1 MPDMP
6 VGGGVDGPI
15 YADLYN
21 NADVTQLNAAGAN
34 LRQTVH
40 LVKDTSVLFL
50 SEMAGEIHVY
60 DYPPTSPTLSPLV
73 PLHQSTFAVAEPDD
87 TAIDA
92 RYEQY
97 VDALPVQLRVK
108 IAQNDML
115 PEDQQDPKIAAFVG
129 VLRGMAELSLWA
141 SNFNEVNEAQGPA
154 TVEQQVLSM
163 VSTTKSG
170 LVMLQNA
177 ERNIAAEAARLPDS
191 DPNKLVLASYL
202 KEIADIISACKSF
215 LQEMQVTDALQN
227 KANSNAQ
234 RESAE
239 AKLKKTLE
247 SIRKAMEAKAKKHTM
262 DLVMK
267 IVGPVATAL
276 ITIGTMGTGTLAAI
290 ALSVALA
297 AISIADEVNG
307 FMSKGLQSAMA
318 ALQKECGEVGGALLM
333 IAMVLVMVV
342 VAKQCAA
349 KIGTG
354 FAAKQAAKQ
363 LGKEATKEAIE
374 QATTKSIKMSST
386 MVAFQ
391 AGMMGASSSGAL
403 ASLCMSTAKAV
414 FPKDEDAQAIFAM
427 VMQLIIMLTAVLG
440 AAKAGMGSVDT
451 SKLAQVCDVVGDAV
465 NGVSQVYQGV
475 MQIKI
480 GLINKEKG
488 EILAAIEILE
498 SALTTL
504 GVSKQEVQKGIKGLQ
519 EQAGDLGN
527 LFTSILHGQQ
537 QQLGNI
543 TKSMG

>member
-6 VGGGVDGPI
+6 IGGGIDGPM

-21 NADVTQLNAAGAN
+21 NADVTQLNAAGVN
-34 LRQTVH
+34 LRQTLH
-40 LVKDTSVLFL
+40 LVQDTSVLFL

-60 DYPPTSPTLSPLV
+60 DYPPSSPTLSPLV
-73 PLHQSTFAVAEPDD
+73 PLHQSTFTVAEPDD
-87 TAIDA
+87 TAVDA

-97 VDALPVQLRVK
+97 VEALPVQLRVK
-108 IAQNDML
+108 IAQNDRL

-170 LVMLQNA
+170 LVLLENA
-177 ERNIAAEAARLPDS
+177 KRNIEAEAVRLPDS

-202 KEIADIISACKSF
+202 KEIANIISACKAF
-215 LQEMQVTDALQN
+215 LQEMQVVDARQN
-227 KANSNAQ
+227 KANANAM
-234 RESAE
+234 RENAT

-247 SIRKAMEAKAKKHTM
+247 SIRKAMQAKAKKQTM

-267 IVGPVATAL
+267 ICGPIATAL
-276 ITIGTMGTGTLAAI
+276 ITIGTLGTGTAAAI
-290 ALSVALA
+290 GLSVALA
-297 AISIADEVNG
+297 AISIADEVDG

-333 IAMVLVMVV
+333 IVMVLVVAL

-363 LGKEATKEAIE
+363 LGKEATKEAVE
-374 QATTKSIKMSST
+374 QATNKAIKMSST
-386 MVAFQ
+386 MIAFQ
-391 AGMMGASSSGAL
+391 VGMMGVSASGAL
-403 ASLCMSTAKAV
+403 NSLCMSTAKAL
-414 FPKDEDAQAIFAM
+414 FPHDEDAQAIFAM
-427 VMQLIIMLTAVLG
+427 IMQLVIMLTAVLG

-451 SKLAQVCDVVGDAV
+451 SKLAQICDVVGDAV
-465 NGVSQVYQGV
+465 SGTSQIYQGV

-480 GLINKEKG
+480 GLINKDKG

-498 SALTTL
+498 SSLTTL
-504 GVSKQEVQKGIKGLQ
+504 GVSKQEVQKGIKSLQ
-519 EQAGDLGN
+519 DQAADLGN
-527 LFTSILHGQQ
+527 LFTSVLRGQQ

-543 TKSMG
+543 AKSMG